1 MPSST
6 QRQKMTGCTL
16 HSNIVDCSWNQDFV
30 SGLLRTNVLTQNSR
44 DVTKNSKGLETIKLP
59 TQFWE
64 NPQTKQ
70 ENRPE
75 VFNVKFKHKYYF
87 SYVNLYYRCPKTR
100 LSKEYIF
107 STWEKKTKAIV
118 IYPIFPKIGDLN
130 PVCTLTIAILL
141 CFIIEFPPVSFCFV
155 YKFPKVN

>member
-16 HSNIVDCSWNQDFV
+16 HSNSVDCSWNQDFV

-75 VFNVKFKHKYYF
+75 LFNVKFKHKYYF

-118 IYPIFPKIGDLN
+118 IYQIFPKIGYLN
-130 PVCTLTIAILL
+130 PVWTLTIAILV
-141 CFIIEFPPVSFCFV
+141 CFLIEFPLVSFCFI
-155 YKFPKVN
+155 YINAKK